1 MILVIGA
8 DGLLGGAVLRLVR
21 TAGHEAMGTSRRGTQ
36 GSVPLDLLSPSRFEP
51 PRHTRLAFLCAGI
64 GGLDACD
71 RDPHATAAVN
81 VDTTIAIANL
91 LAARGIPSVF
101 PSSSYAVL
109 PCQYGLQKAAVEAAL
124 SGPRF
129 AAVRL
134 RKIVETLRPR
144 FLDWAVSL
152 NSGREIHA
160 SPVLR
165 FAPVSVA
172 EAAACLASFATDF
185 RPGVFEAV
193 PDASF
198 SYHEA
203 AVRLALALGR
213 PADLVRDDKAAGLAV
228 FRGTIPSFDPPP
240 GSSCWQFSPA
250 LQTLDDSIS
259 AIAAE
264 AAGL

>member
-8 DGLLGGAVLRLVR
+8 DGLLGSAVLREVR
-21 TAGHEAMGTSRRGTQ
+21 TAGHEAMGTSRRGTR
-36 GSVPLDLLSPSRFEP
+36 GFAPLDLLSPSGFEP
-51 PRHTRLAFLCAGI
+51 PRHTRLAFLCAGR

-71 RDPHATAAVN
+71 RDPRAMAAVN
-81 VDTTIAIANL
+81 VDATVALANL
-91 LAARGIPSVF
+91 LAARGILSVF
-101 PSSSYAVL
+101 PSSSYAAL

-124 SGPRF
+124 CGPRF

-134 RKIVETLRPR
+134 WKIIETLRPR
-144 FLDWAVSL
+144 FLDWAVALS
-152 NSGREIHA
+152 SGREIHA

-165 FAPVSVA
+165 FAPVAVA
-172 EAAACLASFATDF
+172 EAAACLTSFATEF
-185 RPGVFEAV
+185 RPGVFEAF

-213 PADLVRDDKAAGLAV
+213 PAALVLDDKAAGLAV
-228 FRGTIPSFDPPP
+228 FRGALPSFDRSP

-250 LQTLDDSIS
+250 LQTLDVLIS

-264 AAGL
+264 VAGR